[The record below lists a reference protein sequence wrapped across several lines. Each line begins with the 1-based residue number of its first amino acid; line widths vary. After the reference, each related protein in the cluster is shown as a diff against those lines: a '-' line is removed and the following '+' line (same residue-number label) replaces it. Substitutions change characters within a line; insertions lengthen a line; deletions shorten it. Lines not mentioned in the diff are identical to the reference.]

1 MWPGLVKQFFSLIM
15 FSIKFYSEQYL
26 EVIPAVPVNEKPNCF
41 GGFRYFLCGQ
51 KKKKHLCS
59 GCHNHYAFRQRHF
72 LVLSTPSQPLYSQYT
87 HWYTFHKLK
96 FLFLIEAN
104 SSFSFLKKNQSKSLG
119 WEKGHTRLVHLKD
132 NVWAFTRRR
141 RQRGAIWRA
150 ILQLSFCP
158 LSFWPIPMNAEK
170 RITSQEEII
179 MVLLLSILSW
189 ALTMCRHCTKGFT
202 STFTFNLHNNSMV
215 VVVVPLLGSFFK

>member
-104 SSFSFLKKNQSKSLG
+104 SSFSFLKKKSVQVLRLRKGPYKTSTSQRQCLG
-119 WEKGHTRLVHLKD
+119 FYQKKKAKGCYLESYSSTLFLPPVLLTNPHECRKENH
-132 NVWAFTRRR
+132 FTRRNNN
-141 RQRGAIWRA
+141 GLI
-150 ILQLSFCP
+150 ISYTFMSTYYVPP
-158 LSFWPIPMNAEK
+158 L
-170 RITSQEEII
+170 
-179 MVLLLSILSW
+179 
-189 ALTMCRHCTKGFT
+189 H
-202 STFTFNLHNNSMV
+202 
-215 VVVVPLLGSFFK
+215 